1 MTGSPL
7 LNAIIFT
14 VLGLIAFGIAGS
26 ILAKSA
32 PFNVWKHVV
41 EERNVAVAIVAGA
54 VALGIAWI
62 IAATMH

>member
-1 MTGSPL
+1 MTSSPL

-14 VLGLIAFGIAGS
+14 ALGLIAFGLACS

-32 PFNVWKHVV
+32 PFNLWKQIV
-41 EERNVAVAIVAGA
+41 EERNIAAAIVAGA